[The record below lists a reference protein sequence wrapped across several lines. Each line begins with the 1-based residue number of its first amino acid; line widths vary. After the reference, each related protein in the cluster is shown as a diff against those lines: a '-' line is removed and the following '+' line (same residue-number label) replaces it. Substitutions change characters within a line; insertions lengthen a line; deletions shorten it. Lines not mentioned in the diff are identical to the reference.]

1 MIALIQRVKAAR
13 VKINGKTI
21 SKISKGYL
29 ILLGILEDDSKE
41 DARKLAKKIA
51 FLRIMSD
58 KNGKMNRDIKESG
71 GEILVVSQFTLAAD
85 LSRGRRPSF
94 VKAKNPKQ
102 AKELYEFF
110 VQELKNYQIP
120 VKTGRFGEYM
130 QVYLQND
137 GPVTIIADSKKL

>member
-1 MIALIQRVKAAR
+1 MIALIQRVKTAR
-13 VKINGKTI
+13 VEVEGEVI
-21 SKISKGYL
+21 SEISKGYL
-29 ILLGILEDDSKE
+29 ILLGVLEDDNEE
-41 DARKLAKKIA
+41 DAKKLARKIA

-58 KNGKMNRDIKESG
+58 DKGKMNKDVKEAR

-94 VKAKNPKQ
+94 VKAKNPKE
-102 AKELYEFF
+102 AKELYESF
-110 VQELKNYQIP
+110 VNELKNYQIP